1 LGKIFRWIL
10 VVSCLSWSIL
20 AAIFLIRS
28 QDNDFNPKV
37 LFSEQGEM
45 VTVIHRPSECNL
57 EELFPQISSGMHADI
72 SPILAFIEKK
82 HARIYFSSFR
92 DFCLIEGTSN
102 WRKEDIRMF
111 SKILGSTPIKQGT
124 MEWKL
129 NSSLHCEMHAN
140 MLLLYKNKPKRGE
153 LSTAITW
160 DLIDK
165 SASYTLVNPTNDK
178 VENIYANR
186 SERYLSQAKS
196 SKSLRLVDDYE
207 LFAGNLPE
215 DILKYEFVQTE
226 ALKFYLT
233 AEELQK
239 YGKLPENGIVVF
251 NYKGK
256 NCLLLDPALGY
267 DPIQMY
273 ENEKIEDRD
282 DFVKFTTEQFNLP
295 SLSYVENE
303 SYALKTGGNLIICGD
318 QETAKAIDIAYKL
331 GKTFALKNCILKEG
345 FFQLPKKVSYR
356 SIANEAYE
364 TTSYLDGYMHTTKLR
379 VITNEAFNE
388 TDLVEDKGEILA
400 TLGGEIKY
408 VYYMNNPLGLPC
420 LLIRTSNGSSQFV
433 NTSVNKQSTGAS
445 LVQASV
451 PSRVIIDREVYW
463 NVHADLSFSLIDKN
477 GLSRNGYP
485 LNLPKI
491 ASSNVIILKEK
502 GKNFYLFGT
511 PNGSIEKY
519 NSNWK
524 LVKSTTIGNGAIKS
538 IQYSES
544 GNVLANVNNE
554 AWFIGSLAN
563 LKMGKT
569 TGTKIDAI
577 LESSDPLIV
586 GKFYSNAQ
594 GVYFVSPNQA
604 PTLLKKGSGYL
615 MHQVIADGSQ
625 TKVIVSNGG
634 YLSCLSD
641 GGALSFSFGTELNTI
656 ESASMIIHK
665 GKKYI
670 AVLDGIQNNIS
681 LHHPNG
687 SLFKERIWEGSKNVY
702 LQNSQNQLS
711 MLTFVGRYLIKY
723 TLNPNL

>member
-1 LGKIFRWIL
+1 MGKIFRWVL
-10 VVSCLSWSIL
+10 VVSCLSWCIL
-20 AAIFLIRS
+20 AAFFLIRA

-37 LFSEQGEM
+37 LFSEKGEM

-72 SPILAFIEKK
+72 SPILTFVEKTK
-82 HARIYFSSFR
+82 ARIYLSSFR
-92 DFCLIEGTSN
+92 DFCLIEGTTN
-102 WRKEDIRMF
+102 WRKKDIQIF
-111 SKILGSTPIKQGT
+111 SKILGSTPIKESVMG
-124 MEWKL
+124 WKL
-129 NSSLHCEMHAN
+129 NSYYRCEVHAN
-140 MLLLYKNKPKRGE
+140 MLLLYKNIPTRGS
-153 LSTAITW
+153 LSTALTW

-186 SERYLSQAKS
+186 SERYVSQAKS
-196 SKSLRLVDDYE
+196 SKSLPLINDYE

-215 DILKYEFVQTE
+215 DILKYEFIQTD
-226 ALKFYLT
+226 ALKYYLT
-233 AEELQK
+233 DEEYYK
-239 YGKLPENGIVVF
+239 YGKLPENGFVIF

-256 NCLLLDPALGY
+256 NCLLLDPAAGY
-267 DPIQMY
+267 DPFLMY
-273 ENEKIEDRD
+273 DNEKIEDRT
-282 DFVKFTTEQFNLP
+282 DFVKFTSESFNLP
-295 SLSYVENE
+295 SLMYLENE
-303 SYALKTGGNLIICGD
+303 SYGIKTGGNLIICGTK
-318 QETAKAIDIAYKL
+318 ETAEALQIATKL
-331 GKTFALKNCILKEG
+331 GKTFALKNSILKEG

-364 TTSYLDGYMHTTKLR
+364 TTSYLEGYMHTTKLR
-379 VITNEAFNE
+379 VITSEEFNE

-400 TLGGEIKY
+400 TLTGDIKD
-408 VYYMNNPLGLPC
+408 VYYMDNPLGFPFLM
-420 LLIRTSNGSSQFV
+420 IRTSNGSSQFI
-433 NTSVNKQSTGAS
+433 NTSLNKQSTGAS

-451 PSRVIIDREVYW
+451 PSRVMLNGEAYW
-463 NVHADLSFSLIDKN
+463 NLHADLSFNLIDKN
-477 GLSRNGYP
+477 GLSRTGYP

-502 GKNFYLFGT
+502 GKNFYMYGT

-519 NSNWK
+519 NASWK
-524 LVKSTTIGNGAIKS
+524 LVKSTTIGKGGIKS

-544 GNVLANVNNE
+544 GNILANINNE
-554 AWFIGSLAN
+554 AWFNGNLNN
-563 LKMGKT
+563 LKKGKT
-569 TGTKIDAI
+569 TTALIDVV
-577 LESSDPLIV
+577 LESGVPTSV
-586 GKFYSNAQ
+586 GKFYTNSD
-594 GVYFVSPNQA
+594 GIYFVSPNQT
-604 PTLLKKGSGYL
+604 PVLLRKGSGYV
-615 MHQVIADGSQ
+615 MHQVIADGGQ
-625 TKVIVSNGG
+625 AKVIVSKGSHV
-634 YLSCLSD
+634 SCLSES
-641 GGALSFSFGTELNTI
+641 GKELFSFKTELNTI
-656 ESASMIIHK
+656 ESASFIVHK